1 MKAKMIQNVR
11 NRIEAQ
17 INRMK
22 PQIRKTE
29 NFNKDIAELENRKQ

>member
-1 MKAKMIQNVR
+1 MKKIQSNESKDDPKCQKQK
-11 NRIEAQ
+11 EAQ

-29 NFNKDIAELENRKQ
+29 KILTKI